1 MNLKDAMLSEKNQS
15 ERGFFFQKWPSSRR
29 AFEPLSF
36 LSPQCPPEMAECLRR
51 RARIRGPPVSRVTAP
66 KITDYITGLRW
77 RISLLVGWPWL
88 IVSPQ
93 WRIRSWHLL
102 FSEGRTHI
110 LQGNSVEG
118 RFGDYGSA
126 PIRITSMREWQSS
139 TQVLLCDAH
148 YSS

>member
-77 RISLLVGWPWL
+77 RISLLVGCEPPMKNTEL
-88 IVSPQ
+88 TFTV
-93 WRIRSWHLL
+93 